1 MLHIPYNVVETS
13 VEKLTSHLFNIN
25 TAREALLLECSLR
38 DKPDSS
44 QRGLILSLVSVRERV
59 TVFLT
64 GSE

>member
-25 TAREALLLECSLR
+25 TAREALLLECSLG

-44 QRGLILSLVSVRERV
+44 QRGLILSLVSVREGV
-59 TVFLT
+59 IVFLT

>member
-1 MLHIPYNVVETS
+1 MFS
-13 VEKLTSHLFNIN
+13 
-25 TAREALLLECSLR
+25 R

-44 QRGLILSLVSVRERV
+44 QRGLILSLVPVREGV